1 MNNNVLPDRIREK
14 RRSMK
19 MTQAD
24 LAEQLGVSEMTVRRW
39 ESGKSSPR
47 IEEVNRLA
55 KLLGSTVD
63 YLMGTG
69 EFNEVQSNKLQEERE
84 TSPSIA
90 YWGGVVDN
98 ARNVAKYGNES
109 DIADVIQMLKLALSS
124 LVNISVGQGR
134 RQPAIA

>member
-1 MNNNVLPDRIREK
+1 MNITVLPDRIREE

-55 KLLGSTVD
+55 KFLGSTVD

-69 EFNEVQSNKLQEERE
+69 EFKESEPKGLQSEKE
-84 TSPSIA
+84 TSPSMS
-90 YWGGVVDN
+90 YWGAVLDN
-98 ARNVAKYGNES
+98 AKRAVRDGQNLGLIY
-109 DIADVIQMLKLALSS
+109 S
-124 LVNISVGQGR
+124 LLTDAAGTVR
-134 RQPAIA
+134 AAMA